1 MFRLVTILYVMRASS
16 HLNFKA

>member
-16 HLNFKA
+16 HLNF